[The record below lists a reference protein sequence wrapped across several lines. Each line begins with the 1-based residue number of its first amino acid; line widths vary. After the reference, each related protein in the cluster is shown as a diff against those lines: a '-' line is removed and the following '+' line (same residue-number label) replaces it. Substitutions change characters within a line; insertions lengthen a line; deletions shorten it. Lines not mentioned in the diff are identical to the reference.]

1 MAQQVSS
8 TMILCGR
15 VCLYTS
21 ISSIGSTDFEGLRSI
36 SVTISVS
43 TNSEDTTN
51 DEVTLEY
58 DDRVIL
64 RFTPDNPGLIPG
76 LEGMGQYIRDAA
88 TVQSMTVIV
97 STPPRSEH
105 SNICTYIDFCSIGDQ
120 F

>member
-8 TMILCGR
+8 TMVLCGG

-21 ISSIGSTDFEGLRSI
+21 TSSIGSTDFEGLRPI

-43 TNSEDTTN
+43 TNSEEIRLFTTN

-76 LEGMGQYIRDAA
+76 LEGMGQYIRDTA
-88 TVQSMTVIV
+88 TVHIND
-97 STPPRSEH
+97 
-105 SNICTYIDFCSIGDQ
+105 SNCKYYS
-120 F
+120 